1 MGPGGHVLPTFTN
14 GWACGHHGEENSK
27 QETDQTVLTIMKALT
42 KTNNCD
48 FRAKSERAR
57 PQIFFLALP
66 SRRIGATA
74 PSPHFCSGPVP
85 LPHFQIPSGA
95 IVRTSRS
102 LTQLTGSLH
111 TQRHRWQ
118 AWLSLQR
125 ERVSKV

>member
-1 MGPGGHVLPTFTN
+1 MGHGGHVLPTFTN

-66 SRRIGATA
+66 SRRIGAT
-74 PSPHFCSGPVP
+74 
-85 LPHFQIPSGA
+85 
-95 IVRTSRS
+95 VRTSRS